1 MIPAASSRFAC
12 DMSALS
18 PAQRAQHVRL
28 ARSVFGAVGSIESAP
43 DAYRFIL
50 AADVGLLPVLA
61 EFITLE
67 RLCCPFFDFTVEVPS
82 GDGSLVLQVG
92 GPAGVQP
99 FVRAEFSA
107 LLPGR
112 ARFPDARDGAAG

>member
-18 PAQRAQHVRL
+18 PAQRAQHARL
-28 ARSVFGAVGSIESAP
+28 ARSVFGAVQSIEWAP
-43 DAYRFIL
+43 DAYRFSL
-50 AADVGLLPVLA
+50 ADVRLLPVLA
-61 EFITLE
+61 EFIMLE
-67 RLCCPFFDFTVEVPS
+67 RLCCPFFDVTVEVPS
-82 GDGSLVLQVG
+82 GDGPLVLQVG

-107 LLPGR
+107 LLPAR
-112 ARFPDARDGAAG
+112 ARFPDGPDGAAG